1 MEVIL
6 KVWGNYACFTRPEM
20 KAERVS
26 YDVITPS
33 VARGILEA
41 IYYKPEIRYIID
53 EIYIMKPIQFTAIRR
68 NEVSEI
74 TSISTINN
82 AIKAIKEGTL
92 YLDTNDKRQQRSSI
106 ILKEVCYIIKAHFE
120 LTSKAEDTNE
130 IKHYEIFKR
139 RAKKGQCFMQP
150 YLGCR
155 EFSANFEWL
164 EEIQEK
170 PIQET
175 KDLSYMLYDIDFNHN
190 MTPVFFRAQMENGI
204 ITMPPELSEVNKK

>member
-1 MEVIL
+1 MNIIL
-6 KVWGNYACFTRPEM
+6 KAWGDYACFTRPEM

-26 YDVITPS
+26 YDVMTPS
-33 VARGILEA
+33 AARGILES
-41 IYYKPEIRYIID
+41 IYYKPEIRYIIN
-53 EIYIMKPIQFTAIRR
+53 EIDVMKPIQFTTIRR

-74 TSISTINN
+74 ANINKINN
-82 AIKAIKEGTL
+82 AIKEGTL
-92 YLDTNDKRQQRSSI
+92 YLDTNAKRQQRSSV

-120 LTSKAEDTNE
+120 LTSKAEDMNE

-139 RAKKGQCFMQP
+139 RAEKGQCFLQP

-155 EFSANFEWL
+155 EFSAHFEWL
-164 EEIQEK
+164 EKIQEK

-190 MTPVFFRAQMENGI
+190 MTPVFFRAQMINGVI
-204 ITMPPELSEVNKK
+204 KMPFELREVNKK